1 MRERSRPFQPW
12 EARLTYQVTC
22 QTEDLLSLSV
32 DAYEYAGGAHGLTT
46 RRGDTWDLPA
56 GLPRT
61 LASFFPPRHPWRR
74 LVLEQVERDIR
85 RRLSSGESWF
95 EPDWQRLIVREFDPE
110 RFYCTPEGPVV
121 FYPLYSV
128 APYAEGIP
136 VFPITPP
143 EG

>member
-1 MRERSRPFQPW
+1 M
-12 EARLTYQVTC
+12 
-22 QTEDLLSLSV
+22 
-32 DAYEYAGGAHGLTT
+32 
-46 RRGDTWDLPA
+46 
-56 GLPRT
+56 
-61 LASFFPPRHPWRR
+61 
-74 LVLEQVERDIR
+74 
-85 RRLSSGESWF
+85 
-95 EPDWQRLIVREFDPE
+95 REFDPE